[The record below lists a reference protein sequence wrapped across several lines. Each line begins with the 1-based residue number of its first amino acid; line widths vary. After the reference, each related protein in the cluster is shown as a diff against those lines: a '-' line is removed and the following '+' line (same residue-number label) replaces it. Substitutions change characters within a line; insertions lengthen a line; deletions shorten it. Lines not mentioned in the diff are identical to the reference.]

1 MSFRVRKG
9 QFTPRVDPLDPRQ
22 LLAGSVSASLTHAV
36 LSVQGT
42 SPSAPIEVDIVP
54 GSAHRAVTGTVIVS
68 GVAQF
73 PAVQVR
79 KIEITGVVGEA
90 ITVQAPPHRARI
102 PVLVSNDAPAPAP
115 QPPPDPAPAAAP
127 ASAATASD
135 PSQATMSPLEQA
147 VVDLTNQARAQNGLP
162 PLQVNGALVEMAQ
175 LQSNNMAQLNEMAH
189 VLPGV
194 AEPTIQSRAAAAGY
208 NYTWLGEN
216 IAFNYPDAASV
227 VNAWMNSPEH
237 RANILNPNFTDIG
250 VGFAW
255 NSLGQAYATEDFG
268 SSQ

>member
-1 MSFRVRKG
+1 M
-9 QFTPRVDPLDPRQ
+9 VDPLDPRR
-22 LLAGSVSASLTHAV
+22 LLAGSVSASLAHAV

-42 SPSAPIEVDIVP
+42 SPSAPIEVAIVP
-54 GSAHRAVTGTVIVS
+54 GNVHRAVGGTVIVS

-73 PAVQVR
+73 PAAQVR

-90 ITVQAPPHRARI
+90 ITVVAPPHRARI
-102 PVLVSNDAPAPAP
+102 PVQVSNDAPAPESSP
-115 QPPPDPAPAAAP
+115 QPDPPPSSS
-127 ASAATASD
+127 AS
-135 PSQATMSPLEQA
+135 ATMSPMEQA
-147 VVDLTNQARAQNGLP
+147 VVDLTNQARVQNGLP
-162 PLQVNGALVEMAQ
+162 PLQVNGALVAMAQ

-194 AEPTIQSRAAAAGY
+194 AEPTLESRAAAAGY

-227 VNAWMNSPEH
+227 VAAWMNSPEH
-237 RANILNPNFTDIG
+237 RANILNPNFTGIG

-255 NSLGQAYATEDFG
+255 NSQGQAYATEDFG
-268 SSQ
+268 ATQ